1 MIARIHVL
9 TTDPSFFLVSSIA
22 GDEFISE
29 MVTELFGT
37 RSDGTGYE
45 WEAEEVDEQAHKIV
59 VA

>member
-1 MIARIHVL
+1 MTTRIHVL
-9 TTDPSFFLVSSIA
+9 TTNLPTFLVSSVA
-22 GDEFISE
+22 RDELISE
-29 MVTELFGT
+29 MVTELYGT